1 LKKRGAAH
9 TYAEK
14 QLMKQVAAVFS
25 KKKKD
30 PGARIAASELNISL
44 ASFYNYANGVDL
56 PRLEILQA
64 AQEKW
69 SVEWEL
75 LDPSAILKARKLTR
89 ADQLLLPLDSIQAK
103 DVQVVKIGP
112 MKSNILSVTLNIRF
126 SA

>member
-1 LKKRGAAH
+1 MKRPGAAH

-14 QLMKQVAAVFS
+14 QLMKQVAAVFT

-30 PGARIAASELNISL
+30 PGAAIAARELNVSL

-56 PRLEILQA
+56 PRLEILKA

-69 SVEWEL
+69 SIEWEL
-75 LDPSAILKARKLTR
+75 LDPSAILKARKLNR
-89 ADQLLLPLDSIQAK
+89 AEQLPLPLDSIRAE
-103 DVQVVKIGP
+103 DVKVVKIGP